1 MSTLSVDVGD
11 NKNPAIVIL
20 ATPTFATWLE
30 NRVFMCKILE
40 AIFATRPGAAR
51 APNSDVTALAAVVD
65 GLPPGK
71 HGQVELITEG
81 FAFLPCDHRIVLP
94 ELWQRD
100 DNDPACNQWIHPR
113 PSIIFKICRNSGIER
128 GLEIGVPLANTL
140 FRNGRTSTLF
150 ASKWNRTDATDTFE
164 RIQQVEKKSATIYP
178 ASSNPIVPLHLE
190 IPLVPLTPPRR
201 VVSGLGNI
209 IRQVANAEGNVVS
222 ASQELEASVN
232 SYLETKSLNKQTV
245 TVWALI
251 IPDSII
257 MDRTSEGIPAADPKQ
272 IRASWTDT
280 PDSSMRSY
288 VGNWLRQGR
297 GATLHR
303 VCMYTFF
310 LRDYQVA
317 YHELK
322 GTVSGGGGWGLKQ
335 GLLSLDP
342 ETTLL
347 NSADTSHDFDLSDSV
362 DNDQIQALGNIAKP
376 GSWVQFLISYNLM
389 SSRPIGTVDVGT
401 VEPGFESASNLSFG
415 CIASTV
421 DDMPQPSSD
430 PSVPSND
437 NNHRYSVSGF
447 YGHFGAMSEG
457 GIFIRATE
465 NGVVTSSKID
475 VPNSEFRLAVINRK
489 ES

>member
-1 MSTLSVDVGD
+1 MSKVLET
-11 NKNPAIVIL
+11 IF
-20 ATPTFATWLE
+20 PT
-30 NRVFMCKILE
+30 RS
-40 AIFATRPGAAR
+40 R
-51 APNSDVTALAAVVD
+51 AVRASNLDVTALVAVVD

-71 HGQVELITEG
+71 HQQMEQITEG
-81 FAFLPCDHRIVLP
+81 FAFLLCDHRIVLP
-94 ELWQRD
+94 GLWQRD
-100 DNDPACNQWIHPR
+100 DNIADGNQSNSPGS
-113 PSIIFKICRNSGIER
+113 SIIFRMHPNSIIEG
-128 GLEIGVPLANTL
+128 GLEIGVPLANTM

-150 ASKWNRTDATDTFE
+150 AAKWSRTGATDMFE
-164 RIQQVEKKSATIYP
+164 RILQVEKKSATIYP
-178 ASSNPIVPLHLE
+178 APSNPIAPLHLE

-209 IRQVANAEGNVVS
+209 VRQVANAEGNVVS
-222 ASQELEASVN
+222 ASQELEASVD
-232 SYLETKSLNKQTV
+232 SYLEARSLNKQTV

-257 MDRTSEGIPAADPKQ
+257 MDRTGEGILAVDPKL

-288 VGNWLRQGR
+288 VGNWLRHGR

-303 VCMYTFF
+303 VCMYTFSS
-310 LRDYQVA
+310 RNYQVEH
-317 YHELK
+317 HELK
-322 GTVSGGGGWGLKQ
+322 QTVSGGGGWGLKQ

-347 NSADTSHDFDLSDSV
+347 NSADTSHDFDSSDSL
-362 DNDQIQALGNIAKP
+362 DNGQIQALGNIAKP
-376 GSWVQFLISYNLM
+376 GSWVQFLISYNPM
-389 SSRPIGTVDVGT
+389 PGRPIVTADIST

-415 CIASTV
+415 CMASTV
-421 DDMPQPSSD
+421 DDMPQPSAD
-430 PSVPSND
+430 PSVPSD
-437 NNHRYSVSGF
+437 DKEPRPSVNGF
-447 YGHFGAMSEG
+447 YGHFGAMSEA

-475 VPNSEFRLAVINRK
+475 VPNSEFRLAVINPE